1 MTERVAVV
9 TGVSKGLGASLAA
22 ALIERGIDVVG
33 VGRSAAPE
41 LSSQRFR
48 LVVADLADIAAL
60 PALAGRLF
68 DELAARAPATIAVI
82 NNAAVATPA
91 GTVGALDADE
101 LARSFAVNLYAPTL
115 IADAFVRA
123 FSRVPGDRRLINV
136 SSGAAVNALAG
147 AGAYCI
153 GKAGLEM
160 LTMVVADEQGADG
173 IAAITIRP
181 GIIDTP
187 MQAFMR
193 DQAPER
199 VPSVAMFRDFH
210 ETGALVPPAVT
221 AVKIVERL
229 VLAPIESGRTYSYA
243 EL

>member
-1 MTERVAVV
+1 MADRIAVV

-22 ALIERGIDVVG
+22 ALLERGIEVVG
-33 VGRSAAPE
+33 VGRTAAAE
-41 LSSQRFR
+41 LTSDRFR

-60 PALAGRLF
+60 AASARAMF
-68 DELAARAPATIAVI
+68 DELAARAPAAIAVV

-91 GTVGALDADE
+91 GTLGGIDDSE
-101 LARSFAVNLYAPTL
+101 LAQSLAVNLQAPAV
-115 IADAFVRA
+115 IANAFARA
-123 FSRVPGDRRLINV
+123 FSDVPGDRRLINV
-136 SSGAAVNALAG
+136 SSGAAVTALAG
-147 AGAYCI
+147 VGAYCV

-160 LTMVVADEQGADG
+160 LTQVVATEQGADG

-193 DQAPER
+193 AQSPGR
-199 VPSVAMFRDFH
+199 VPVVGMFRDFH
-210 ETGALVPPAVT
+210 ATGSLVPPDVT
-221 AVKIVERL
+221 AARIADRL
-229 VLAPIESGRTYSYA
+229 VLAPIETGRTYSYA